1 RTSPLL
7 SILVFVIPEHNVIN
21 PPETVTTASA
31 TTISSLLSSLFPH
44 LQQTTS
50 SPTPTTTEATT
61 STIVDDETNDESKD
75 FNKEQYERINEELY
89 GDVNISLTNAEPVD
103 DEKGADFKSEVP
115 DKPKGK
121 SIDTSEGTGLKPEGT
136 QKTEVLLL
144 SSSISS
150 DYAAKYLNFD
160 NTSPVDTKV
169 VFMLDVNVQHE
180 VPRTSPLLSI
190 LVFVIPEHNVIN
202 PPETVTT
209 ALATTISSFLS
220 SLFPHLQQ
228 TTSSP
233 TPTTTEAT
241 TSTIDED
248 AMDEGV
254 ANKLKK
260 RKQDDADKDEGPFAR
275 SDRGLKRQ
283 KTSKDTEPSKKAKS
297 TESSK
302 YISKSQPKST
312 GKSAEETVLE
322 AEDTQGLQNQGQDMG
337 NTDDQPNVKASPKHD
352 WFKKPKRPPTPDSNW
367 NVKKS
372 VDFRPPQT

>member
-1 RTSPLL
+1 MKHARKQQMSK
-7 SILVFVIPEHNVIN
+7 
-21 PPETVTTASA
+21 VT
-31 TTISSLLSSLFPH
+31 I
-44 LQQTTS
+44 TS
-50 SPTPTTTEATT
+50 S
-61 STIVDDETNDESKD
+61 N
-75 FNKEQYERINEELY
+75 
-89 GDVNISLTNAEPVD
+89 
-103 DEKGADFKSEVP
+103 
-115 DKPKGK
+115 
-121 SIDTSEGTGLKPEGT
+121 
-136 QKTEVLLL
+136 
-144 SSSISS
+144 
-150 DYAAKYLNFD
+150 
-160 NTSPVDTKV
+160 
-169 VFMLDVNVQHE
+169 
-180 VPRTSPLLSI
+180 
-190 LVFVIPEHNVIN
+190 
-202 PPETVTT
+202 TT
-209 ALATTISSFLS
+209 ALEEFDQKTTLFETMTKSKSFNK
-220 SLFPHLQQ
+220 
-228 TTSSP
+228 SP
-233 TPTTTEAT
+233 KQRALYHALMK
-241 TSTIDED
+241 SILKDED